1 MSKLSTNWK
10 DTSPS
15 PLIKLEASRA
25 RLFDTVITQDMVG
38 KLPIG
43 DLSIYITFKQFCITN
58 NDQPFFCFCANS
70 SAFLIPINTFF

>member
-15 PLIKLEASRA
+15 HLIKLEASRA

-43 DLSIYITFKQFCITN
+43 YLSIYLTFKQFCITN
-58 NDQPFFCFCANS
+58 NDQLFFCFCANS
-70 SAFLIPINTFF
+70 STFLIPINTFF

>member
-10 DTSPS
+10 DTSLS
-15 PLIKLEASRA
+15 HLIKLEASRA
-25 RLFDTVITQDMVG
+25 RLFTVITQDMVG

-43 DLSIYITFKQFCITN
+43 YLSIYITFKQFCITN
-58 NDQPFFCFCANS
+58 NDQLVFCFCANS